1 MKKCGR
7 CTWRNATSH
16 RHDTPPHYRC
26 ETCHLIIRRKPVNR
40 TELVGQLSV
49 TAETCDALDEHM
61 WADLMRDA
69 AHMLKQDGA
78 NLHHLNEQLLNVRA
92 ELQML
97 QHVINTRD

>member
-1 MKKCGR
+1 
-7 CTWRNATSH
+7 
-16 RHDTPPHYRC
+16 
-26 ETCHLIIRRKPVNR
+26 
-40 TELVGQLSV
+40 
-49 TAETCDALDEHM
+49 M